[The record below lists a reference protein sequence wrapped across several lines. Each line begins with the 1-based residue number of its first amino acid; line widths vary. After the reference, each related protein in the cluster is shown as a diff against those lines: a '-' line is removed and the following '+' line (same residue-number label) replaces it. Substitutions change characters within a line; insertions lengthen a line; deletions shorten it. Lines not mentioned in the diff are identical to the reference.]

1 LPDVASFFLSKF
13 FLELFLDQR
22 RQRDGYM
29 RGYAIARPLRAT
41 QWSFLHGERLMY
53 FVAAVLAV
61 LAGLFYAAGNNEIG
75 SLGPQMCQYGSTFC
89 DHPSYVLAGAVL
101 AALWAAFVSMR

>member
-1 LPDVASFFLSKF
+1 MGECAVGRLS
-13 FLELFLDQR
+13 
-22 RQRDGYM
+22 G
-29 RGYAIARPLRAT
+29 AT

-75 SLGPQMCQYGSTFC
+75 SLGPQMCEYGSTFC

-101 AALWAAFVSMR
+101 AAIWAAFVSMR